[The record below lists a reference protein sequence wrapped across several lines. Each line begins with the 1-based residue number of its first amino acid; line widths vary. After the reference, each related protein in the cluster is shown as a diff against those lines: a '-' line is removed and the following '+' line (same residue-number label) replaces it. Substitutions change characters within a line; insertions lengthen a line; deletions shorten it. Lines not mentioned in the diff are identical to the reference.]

1 MQLNE
6 KPEHGIDSLKTGL
19 LRALKAQLG
28 ATRIARLEL
37 LAMWHVALSQEE
49 LFTNERLHTTDY
61 RLL

>member
-19 LRALKAQLG
+19 LRALKAHLG

-49 LFTNERLHTTDY
+49 L
-61 RLL
+61 